1 MSETDLTVEA
11 MRYEDS
17 DIDPRI
23 LRAVT
28 EMGFSEMTPI
38 QQQAIPLLMEGRDVI
53 GQAQTGTGKTAAF
66 GIPMLQRVEEEN
78 RNLQGLILCPTRELA
93 IQAAE
98 ELRKFSKYMHGI
110 KMVPIYGGQDITRQI
125 KALKGGAQIIVG
137 TPGRVMDHMRRH
149 TIKLQDIKMVV
160 LDEADEMLN
169 MGFREDMET
178 ILSQIESEHQTA
190 LFSATMPQAILDI
203 TDQYQQDAELVRVTK
218 KELTIP
224 LVKQYYFVVKSI
236 YKEEVISRLLV
247 TYGFKRSIIF
257 CNTK

>member
-98 ELRKFSKYMHGI
+98 ELRKFSKYMHGSRWFPYTADRI
-110 KMVPIYGGQDITRQI
+110 SKWWCWMKRTR
-125 KALKGGAQIIVG
+125 
-137 TPGRVMDHMRRH
+137 
-149 TIKLQDIKMVV
+149 
-160 LDEADEMLN
+160 
-169 MGFREDMET
+169 
-178 ILSQIESEHQTA
+178 
-190 LFSATMPQAILDI
+190 
-203 TDQYQQDAELVRVTK
+203 
-218 KELTIP
+218 
-224 LVKQYYFVVKSI
+224 
-236 YKEEVISRLLV
+236 
-247 TYGFKRSIIF
+247 
-257 CNTK
+257 C